1 MIVAKNKIGGRKM
14 EHLDKVR
21 NKLKK
26 LQNTVSGAKRPY
38 ILLYG
43 NPDPDALASA
53 WAMRELLDRASVSA
67 SIRYTG
73 EVGRL
78 ENAAMIE
85 SLRIPASPLEENALD
100 DADLII
106 LVDCQPEFFR
116 EIPIPRCDII
126 IDHHPR
132 KSHRE
137 YPYVDIRPNRVATSS
152 ILTEYLHAAGIQITK
167 RLATA
172 LYYGIQTDSR
182 NSRRGPAPVDL
193 EVIHLLERKID
204 RKMLR
209 KIEFSSYSLNLLG
222 YFSVALIRLRYSNN
236 VLYSHT
242 GPVPSSEVCVQI
254 ADFLIRVKEANWA
267 VVSGVAVKKL
277 IVVFRCDGNNRDAG
291 SVAQAAFGILGS
303 AGGHK
308 TMARA
313 EIDESGLPREITLTQ
328 NERLERFVLDS
339 LSKVEKGFRP
349 IYRTLKG

>member
-1 MIVAKNKIGGRKM
+1 M
-14 EHLDKVR
+14 EHMDRVK
-21 NKLKK
+21 NKLKR
-26 LQNTVSGAKRPY
+26 LQKAISGAKRPF

-53 WAMRELLDRASVSA
+53 WAMKALLDEASVSA
-67 SIRYTG
+67 LIRYTG

-85 SLRIPASPLEENALD
+85 SLRLPASSLEENALH

-106 LVDCQPEFFR
+106 LVDCQPEFFKD
-116 EIPIPRCDII
+116 IPIPRFDII

-132 KSHRE
+132 KSHLE
-137 YPYVDIRPNRVATSS
+137 YTFVDIRPNRVATST
-152 ILTEYLHAAGIQITK
+152 ILTEYLLATGIPITK

-172 LYYGIQTDSR
+172 LYYGIQTDSK
-182 NSRRGPAPVDL
+182 NSRRGPSAVDL
-193 EVIHLLERKID
+193 DVIQFLERKID
-204 RKMLR
+204 RKILR
-209 KIEFSSYSLNLLG
+209 RIEFSSYSLNLLG

-267 VVSGVAVKKL
+267 VVSGVSGKKL
-277 IVVFRCDGNNRDAG
+277 IVVFRCDGNNKDAG
-291 SVAQAAFGILGS
+291 SVAQTAFGVYGS
-303 AGGHK
+303 AGGHR

-339 LSKVEKGFRP
+339 LSKVEKGFRSV
-349 IYRTLKG
+349 YRTLKD